1 MGEKGGLKM
10 KTSEISTRVRASERE
25 ALTIRRL
32 AVTGLMAALTTLMTA
47 YIFHIPVGG
56 NGGYVHMGD
65 AMIYI
70 AAAILPMPYAMAAG
84 AIGGGLADLLTSPVW
99 APATVIIKML
109 IVLPFSSKGNRI
121 VTRRNVIALFLAFL
135 ISGTG
140 YFLAEGLMFGF
151 KTAFLVSI
159 AGSLVQSGGSAVVF
173 LIFGLALDRLSF
185 KNKFSLRD

>member
-1 MGEKGGLKM
+1 
-10 KTSEISTRVRASERE
+10 
-25 ALTIRRL
+25 
-32 AVTGLMAALTTLMTA
+32 
-47 YIFHIPVGG
+47 
-56 NGGYVHMGD
+56 MGD

-159 AGSLVQSGGSAVVF
+159 AGSVVQSGGSAVVF